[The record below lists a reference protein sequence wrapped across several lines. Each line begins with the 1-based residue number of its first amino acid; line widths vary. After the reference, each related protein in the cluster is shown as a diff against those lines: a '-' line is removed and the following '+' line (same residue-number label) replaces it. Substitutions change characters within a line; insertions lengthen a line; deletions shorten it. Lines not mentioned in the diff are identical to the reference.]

1 MNQSFESELQVV
13 LRALVEVVLPALE
26 GAEKHVVEQL
36 HLSMAA
42 LEFMRQRL
50 PLAAQFY
57 RRDLTDYIAL
67 ADAAADLLQSHD
79 ASRASQ
85 LRALADEGRASLD
98 DPLSTQADW
107 VEVTRRLR
115 SEVTLAIEA
124 SGKAPYEQALDQLVL
139 DHASAVH
146 LRARAWNLPFG
157 FELRPQDLPSIDN
170 LMGILLGNKV
180 S

>member
-13 LRALVEVVLPALE
+13 LRALGEVVLPALE
-26 GAEKHVVEQL
+26 GAEKHVAEQL

-67 ADAAADLLQSHD
+67 ADAAADLLQPHD
-79 ASRASQ
+79 PGRASQ
-85 LRALADEGRASLD
+85 LRALADDGRASLD
-98 DPLSTQADW
+98 DPLSAQADW
-107 VEVTRRLR
+107 VRVTRQLR
-115 SEVTLAIEA
+115 SEVTLAIET
-124 SGKAPYEQALDQLVL
+124 SVKAPYEQALDRLVL
-139 DHASAVH
+139 DHAATVH

-157 FELRPQDLPSIDN
+157 FELRPQDLPALDS
-170 LMGILLGNKV
+170 
-180 S
+180 

>member
-13 LRALVEVVLPALE
+13 LRALGEVVLPALE
-26 GAEKHVVEQL
+26 SAEKHVVEQL

-57 RRDLTDYIAL
+57 RRDLADYIAL
-67 ADAAADLLQSHD
+67 AVAAADLLQPYE

-85 LRALADEGRASLD
+85 LRALADDGRAALD
-98 DPLSTQADW
+98 DPLAAQADW
-107 VEVTRRLR
+107 VRVTRQLR
-115 SEVTLAIEA
+115 RTVTLAIEA
-124 SGKAPYEQALDQLVL
+124 SAKAPYEPALDQLVL

-146 LRARAWNLPFG
+146 MRARAWNLPFG
-157 FELRPQDLPSIDN
+157 FELRPQDLPSLD
-170 LMGILLGNKV
+170 